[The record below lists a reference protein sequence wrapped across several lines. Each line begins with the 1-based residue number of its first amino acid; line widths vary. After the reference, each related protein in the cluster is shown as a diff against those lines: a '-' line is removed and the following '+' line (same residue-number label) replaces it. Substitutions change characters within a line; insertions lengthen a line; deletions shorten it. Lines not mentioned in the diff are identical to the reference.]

1 MYLKG
6 ILVVGNEYIIYIWAK
21 FLQFMANKQNN
32 PDNIADDYANI
43 KNVQVQLFENLNI
56 LLQNQK
62 DKGDNQDLV
71 VNNQA
76 MIIKNQDI
84 IVNNQ
89 VRIIQ
94 NQQKIVDN
102 QGFLSMIL
110 ESQLLS
116 LQLLESLTS
125 DKKLSEDTKEKINAL
140 KKALEK

>member
-1 MYLKG
+1 
-6 ILVVGNEYIIYIWAK
+6 
-21 FLQFMANKQNN
+21 MANKQNN
-32 PDNIADDYANI
+32 PDNLADEYANI

-71 VNNQA
+71 IKNQG

-89 VRIIQ
+89 VNIIQ
-94 NQQKIVDN
+94 NQQKIVEN
-102 QGFLSMIL
+102 QGFLGLIL

-116 LQLLESLTS
+116 LQLLEGLTS
-125 DKKLSEDTKEKINAL
+125 DKNLAAETKDKVNAL
-140 KKALEK
+140 KRSIETKKE